1 MSPEAAALEPPP
13 AATPAAPC
21 AHCGAPTAAGA
32 TFCCAGCE
40 AVFGILRAQGLDGTY
55 YKLLERS
62 RPDAAVPARPS
73 DRTYAELDEPAFA
86 ARHVRRLRAVGRA
99 GARAGEPELARVEL
113 YLEGVHCAACVW
125 LVERLPRVAPGV
137 VEARLDLG
145 RQVASVTFDPAVV
158 PLSDV
163 ARRLDGFGYPVHP
176 HRAAAAR
183 DARRREDRAALVRI
197 AVAGA
202 LAGNVMLLSFA
213 LYGGAFSGMEP
224 RFAAFFRWACLL
236 LTVPSFLGPGRVF
249 LRGALGA
256 LRARALHM
264 DLPIAV
270 GLTAGTLGG
279 VVNTLRGSGEVY
291 FDAVAT
297 LIFLLLAGRW
307 LERRAHRKASDAA
320 ELLAA
325 LAPTSARKLEG
336 QQVREVPIEVLAA
349 GDRVEVRAGDALPV
363 DGQVEQGTSD
373 LDLSLLT
380 GESAPQ
386 PIAPGERVH
395 AGTLNL
401 TARLVV
407 RVTEAGEATRVGK
420 LARLVEEHARRRAPI
435 VRLADALA
443 GRFVVVVLVLALL
456 TVAGW
461 WLVDPSR
468 AVDHA
473 VALLVVTCPCA
484 LGLATP
490 LAVSVAVGRAAR
502 AGIIVKGG
510 DVLERLSRPG
520 RMWLDKTGTLT
531 EGRTRLLA
539 WRQEPAFDARPLVL
553 ALEGHSA
560 HPLARGFREAWPDLA
575 PAHLPPRR
583 PSTGEQVTRG
593 RAGVEGRVAG
603 RHLRVGAPAWVREGA
618 PAAPPVSGAPSEPPW
633 AREFLAEHLAQGRT
647 PVLVAVD
654 GVVVA
659 AAAFGDRLRADAAAA
674 LTRLRARGWTVGI
687 LSGDHPDVVQA
698 AGRALGLA
706 ADDCRGGLSPEDK
719 AALVEATRAT
729 GPVVMVGDG
738 VNDAAAL
745 AAATVGVGVH
755 GGAEAALGAADV
767 FVTRPGLSP
776 VADLLDGAQGALATI
791 RRNLALSLGYNVVG
805 ASLAVA
811 GLITPWLAALLMPL
825 SSLTVIFS
833 STRQAGGR
841 A

>member
-1 MSPEAAALEPPP
+1 MSPEAVLEPAPV
-13 AATPAAPC
+13 AATPSTGC
-21 AHCGAPTAAGA
+21 AHCGAPVPPARAGA
-32 TFCCAGCE
+32 SAGPYCCAGCE
-40 AVFGILRAQGLDGTY
+40 AVAAIRRAQGLDRAY
-55 YKLLERS
+55 YKLVERG
-62 RPDAAVPARPS
+62 RAAEAEAVPARPS
-73 DRTYAELDEPAFA
+73 DRTYGELDEPSFA
-86 ARHVRRLRAVGRA
+86 ERHLRRARA
-99 GARAGEPELARVEL
+99 GAREVARVEL

-125 LVERLPRVAPGV
+125 LIERLPRVLPGV
-137 VEARLDLG
+137 LEARLDLG
-145 RQVASVTFDPAVV
+145 RQVASVTFDPGAVA
-158 PLSDV
+158 LSEV
-163 ARRLDGFGYPVHP
+163 ARRIDGFGYPVHP

-183 DARRREDRAALVRI
+183 DARRREDRAALARI

-202 LAGNVMLLSFA
+202 IAGNVMLLSFA
-213 LYGGAFSGMEP
+213 LYGGAFAGMEP

-264 DLPIAV
+264 DLPIAL
-270 GLTAGTLGG
+270 GLTAGTAGG
-279 VVNTLRGSGEVY
+279 VWNTVRGAGEVY
-291 FDAVAT
+291 FDAVAV

-307 LERRAHRKASDAA
+307 LERRAHRRASDAA
-320 ELLAA
+320 ELLAS

-336 QQVREVPIEVLAA
+336 ARVREVPIEALAP

-363 DGQVEQGTSD
+363 DGLVEQGASD

-386 PIAPGERVH
+386 AVAVGERVH

-407 RVTEAGEATRVGK
+407 RVTEAGEATRVGR

-443 GRFVVVVLVLALL
+443 GRFVAVVLALAVL

-461 WLVDPSR
+461 WVVDP
-468 AVDHA
+468 ALAIDHA

-490 LAVSVAVGRAAR
+490 LAVSVAIGRAAR
-502 AGIIVKGG
+502 AGIVVKGG

-539 WRQEPAFDARPLVL
+539 WRQAPHEDDVRALVL
-553 ALEGHSA
+553 ALEAHSA
-560 HPLARGFREAWPDLA
+560 HPLARGFREAW
-575 PAHLPPRR
+575 
-583 PSTGEQVTRG
+583 GEVAARVPTDVSRG
-593 RAGVEGRVAG
+593 RAGVEGLVAG
-603 RHLRVGAPAWVREGA
+603 QRVRVGAPAWVREA
-618 PAAPPVSGAPSEPPW
+618 SVAAPGPTEPAWIGA
-633 AREFLAEHLAQGRT
+633 FLEEHLAQGRT
-647 PVLVAVD
+647 PVLVSVE
-654 GVVVA
+654 GRVVA
-659 AAAFGDRLRADAAAA
+659 AAAFGDRPRPDAAAA
-674 LTRLRARGWTVGI
+674 LARLRARGWRVGI
-687 LSGDHPDVVQA
+687 LSGDHPDVVLA
-698 AGRALGLA
+698 TGLA
-706 ADDCRGGLSPEDK
+706 LDLDPVDCRGALSPEAK
-719 AALVEATRAT
+719 AELVEASRAH

-767 FVTRPGLSP
+767 FVTRPGVSP
-776 VADLLDGAQGALATI
+776 VADLLDGAEGALSTI
-791 RRNLALSLGYNVVG
+791 RRNLALSLAYNVVG
-805 ASLAVA
+805 AALAITGV
-811 GLITPWLAALLMPL
+811 ITPWMAALLMPL

-833 STRQAGGR
+833 STRQGARGPGARGGPP
-841 A
+841 